1 MSDITR
7 QLAQG
12 VAIRVAL
19 AYTPLP
25 ALLTHRNELTS
36 PLSSWQ
42 RCKFLATSF
51 SLPSTS
57 SADLNRLN

>member
-1 MSDITR
+1 MSDISW

-12 VAIRVAL
+12 VAVRAVL
-19 AYTPLP
+19 TYTPLP

-42 RCKFLATSF
+42 RCELFATSL
-51 SLPSTS
+51 SLTSTSGADPSTWI
-57 SADLNRLN
+57 